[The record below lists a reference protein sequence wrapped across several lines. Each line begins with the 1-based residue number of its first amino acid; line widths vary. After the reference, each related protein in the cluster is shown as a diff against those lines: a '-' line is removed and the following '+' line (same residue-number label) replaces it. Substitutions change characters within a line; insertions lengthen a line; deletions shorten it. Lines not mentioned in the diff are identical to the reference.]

1 MGRLRTSIWIGRNIT
16 MLKIVIREDGS
27 LRLPEPV
34 MGRLSLRAGDG
45 PLLFAPSGAASAAVR
60 RR

>member
-1 MGRLRTSIWIGRNIT
+1 

-34 MGRLSLRAGDG
+34 MGRLSLRAGDA
-45 PLLFAPSGAASAAVR
+45 LCCHTEDRILY
-60 RR
+60 